1 MEPLH
6 QEYIVS
12 TPDVRFGK
20 PRIAGRR
27 VAVADIV
34 LHYNN
39 LGLSPEEI
47 ALDYELPLA
56 AVHAA
61 LSYYYDHREEIDQSI
76 AENTRSLESL
86 ARERPSVIEE
96 ALQKFAHA

>member
-1 MEPLH
+1 MEP
-6 QEYIVS
+6 ENYIVS

-34 LHYNN
+34 LQYNN

-47 ALDYELPLA
+47 AVDYELPLS

-61 LSYYYDHREEIDQSI
+61 LSYYYDHREEIDGSI
-76 AENTRSLESL
+76 AENSRALESL
-86 ARERPSVIEE
+86 ARERPSLIEK
-96 ALQKFAHA
+96 ALQHLAHA